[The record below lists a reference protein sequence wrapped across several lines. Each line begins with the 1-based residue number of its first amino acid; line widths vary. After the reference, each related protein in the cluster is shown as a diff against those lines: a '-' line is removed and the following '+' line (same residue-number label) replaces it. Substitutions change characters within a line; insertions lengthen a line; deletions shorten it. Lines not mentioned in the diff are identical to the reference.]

1 MQQRLKCFLLSWGLA
16 GLSACN
22 AEFDPLPRALE
33 EIIAVGAGRLPAFP
47 AEHADAVVNGKHIVG
62 WASGEWLVLAL
73 RAGDV
78 PHAERRADAAL
89 ASLLASGAQFPAQVC
104 REALHQAVASDRLGA
119 AVLLLGETRDCLGRD
134 ALESARTLAVER
146 GDASMQSLLN
156 AALRG
161 AGTGVAVQ
169 PLQ

>member
-1 MQQRLKCFLLSWGLA
+1 MRKFLRAVGIGMLV
-16 GLSACN
+16 ACSGTS
-22 AEFDPLPRALE
+22 EPLPRALE
-33 EIIAVGAGRLPAFP
+33 EIIAVGADRLPAFP
-47 AEHADAVVNGKHIVG
+47 AEHADAVVNEKHVVA

-161 AGTGVAVQ
+161 AGAGVAVQ

>member
-1 MQQRLKCFLLSWGLA
+1 MRKLLLA
-16 GLSACN
+16 IAVAALVACGGSP
-22 AEFDPLPRALE
+22 EPLPLALD
-33 EIIAVGAGRLPAFP
+33 EIVAVGVGRLDAFP
-47 AEHADAVVNGKHIVG
+47 AERADAVVNGKHIVT

-78 PHAERRADAAL
+78 PHAEQRADAAL
-89 ASLLASGAQFPAQVC
+89 ASLLASGVQFSAQVC

-146 GDASMQSLLN
+146 GDTSMQSLLN
-156 AALRG
+156 AALRRAG
-161 AGTGVAVQ
+161 AGAGVAAQ
-169 PLQ
+169 HPL